1 MNAKTLTVVGVAAAV
16 LFGVAL
22 YLSGGS
28 DAKSPAATIG
38 GKLFPELSGRVNDV
52 VEVALVDAGTAFSVR
67 KEGASW
73 GAADKGGYPV
83 DFDKVKALVL
93 GVAEFAVV
101 EPMTKNPEF
110 HAKMGVE
117 DPSGAGATS
126 RRVTLKDAAGKVLA
140 DVIVGKAKANQ
151 GMTSKPSLYVRRSGE
166 DQVFEVTGSVNIGG
180 DSAGWLNREVSKV
193 ESSRV
198 KRAVITHPD
207 GEVLTISKAEQ
218 AQQDFT
224 VEHLPEGKELSW
236 GGVANGI
243 PSALQY
249 MSLDDVQRAEG
260 FDLNGATVTEFECFD
275 GLVVTA
281 RSIERDGKTW
291 ITLAARVDEAL
302 RVQPAGPEAPAPEG
316 TDPAAE
322 PKKPELKAL
331 DLVQKEAQEL
341 NTKWSPWVFNVP
353 GYNGTN
359 LRKRMKDLLKTEITE
374 EGGGLEGLVEPVDE
388 PKHDDGAAHDETG
401 HTHDEPKKPDAP
413 EKPAETAPEK
423 PSDGR

>member
-1 MNAKTLTVVGVAAAV
+1 MNAKTLTVVGLAAAV
-16 LFGVAL
+16 LFGAAL
-22 YLSGGS
+22 YLSSGS
-28 DAKSPAATIG
+28 DAKSPAATVG
-38 GKLFPELSGRVNDV
+38 GKLFPELSGHVNDV

-93 GVAEFAVV
+93 GVAEFTVV

-140 DVIVGKAKANQ
+140 DVIVGKAKATQ
-151 GMTSKPSLYVRRSGE
+151 GMTSKPSLYARRSGE
-166 DQVFEVTGSVNIGG
+166 DQVFEVTGSVNVGG
-180 DSAGWLNREVSKV
+180 DAAGWLNRQVSEVK
-193 ESSRV
+193 SSRV

-207 GEVLTISKAEQ
+207 GEVLTVSKAEQ
-218 AQQDFT
+218 TQQDFT

-243 PSALQY
+243 PSALEF

-260 FDLNGATVTEFECFD
+260 FDLNGATVTDYECFD

-281 RSIERDGKTW
+281 RSVERDGKTW
-291 ITLAARVDEAL
+291 ITLSARVDEAL
-302 RVQPAGPEAPAPEG
+302 RVQPAGPVAPLPEG

-322 PKKPELKAL
+322 PKPPELKAL
-331 DLVQKEAQEL
+331 DLVQKEAEEL
-341 NTKWSPWVFNVP
+341 NTKWSPWAFNVP
-353 GYNGTN
+353 GYNATN

-374 EGGGLEGLVEPVDE
+374 EGAGLEDLVEPV
-388 PKHDDGAAHDETG
+388 DDGAAHDETG
-401 HTHDEPKKPDAP
+401 HTHEEPKKPEEP
-413 EKPAETAPEK
+413 QKPAETTPEK

>member
-1 MNAKTLTVVGVAAAV
+1 MNAKTLTVVGLAAAV
-16 LFGVAL
+16 LFGAAL

-28 DAKSPAATIG
+28 DAKTADATVG

-83 DFDKVKALVL
+83 DFDKVKALVV

-126 RRVTLKDAAGKVLA
+126 RRVTLKDGSGKVLA

-151 GMTSKPSLYVRRSGE
+151 GMTSKPSLYVRRFGE
-166 DQVFEVTGSVNIGG
+166 DQVFEVTGSVNVGG
-180 DSAGWLNREVSKV
+180 DASGWLNRDVSKV

-207 GEVLTISKAEQ
+207 GEVLTVSKTEQ

-236 GGVANGI
+236 SGVANGI

-260 FDLNGATVTEFECFD
+260 FDLNGATVTDYECFD

-291 ITLAARVDEAL
+291 ITLSAHADESLRAL
-302 RVQPAGPEAPAPEG
+302 PAGPEAPPEEG
-316 TDPAAE
+316 TDPAA
-322 PKKPELKAL
+322 PKKPELKAF
-331 DLVQKEAQEL
+331 DLVQKEADEL
-341 NTKWSPWVFNVP
+341 NAKWSPWVFNVP
-353 GYNGTN
+353 GYNATN
-359 LRKRMKDLLKTEITE
+359 LRKRMKDLLKTEIAE
-374 EGGGLEGLVEPVDE
+374 QGGGLEELVEPVDGQDDLDPGHGEAGHVHQE
-388 PKHDDGAAHDETG
+388 PKQPEDGAAPT
-401 HTHDEPKKPDAP
+401 PD
-413 EKPAETAPEK
+413 K